1 MWQQHVTYSTTL
13 FIMQLNLV
21 RLNGLGPQAEK
32 LEGSLHL
39 HKMSS
44 IYDIVVTIVIT
55 LRIILLQNSYTY
67 ELS

>member
-1 MWQQHVTYSTTL
+1 
-13 FIMQLNLV
+13 MQLNLV

-44 IYDIVVTIVIT
+44 MYDIVVTIVII
-55 LRIILLQNSYTY
+55 LRILLQNSYTY